1 MGDVRRPDLVA
12 GLLDTQPKHDFIGY
26 LIGLLISMGIGLAVV
41 LAEIAVQ
48 SGRMLD
54 HTGLA
59 WSISILFAPTL
70 PGDLSA
76 SQAWNA
82 ITGEPGLVDPDGY
95 RRLLE
100 LHLVLDYAFIVTYFF
115 TALLLIFK
123 VCRLVGQ
130 VAGIAA
136 LAVLTI
142 SDLVENGLARA
153 VMVVRP
159 SRSLIWRWPRTS
171 SGPRPWC
178 CSSS

>member
-123 VCRLVGQ
+123 VCRPVGQ

-142 SDLVENGLARA
+142 SDLVENGLAR
-153 VMVVRP
+153 RDG
-159 SRSLIWRWPRTS
+159 W
-171 SGPRPWC
+171 
-178 CSSS
+178 